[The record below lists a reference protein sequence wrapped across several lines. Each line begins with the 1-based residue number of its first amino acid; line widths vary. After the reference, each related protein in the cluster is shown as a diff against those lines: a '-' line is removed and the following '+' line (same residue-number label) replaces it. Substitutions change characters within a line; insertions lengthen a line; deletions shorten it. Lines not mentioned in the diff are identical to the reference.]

1 MSALGEAATARSF
14 KAAQTAGPGE
24 VQSLVTEKIQE
35 RKMPNLALATTKRAW
50 E

>member
-14 KAAQTAGPGE
+14 KAVQTAGPGE
-24 VQSLVTEKIQE
+24 VQSLVRETTQE
-35 RKMPNLALATTKRAW
+35 RKMPNLALATTKTAW